1 MKNVFIFLAILSM
14 CMANDVAAE
23 NEKKMTRKEREAA
36 WRAARLKKKAEAKAR
51 EAERDS
57 IDFVQAIQA
66 LQSGSWALEAT
77 SITFNNGYTEYV
89 TPSTNFVSIND
100 GTAVVQTAFDNSNI
114 NSPNGLGGIT
124 LEGGITGVEM
134 SRDKNG
140 NIHYSYGI
148 QGADISATVYIT
160 LNANSNTATAYVS
173 PNFSGNNIT
182 MDGTL
187 YPYSTAGVFE
197 GTPGYLWSGNAG
209 IWFAPHPSMMM
220 PPPMI
225 GARPPMMRPPM
236 MRPPMMR
243 PPMGPRP
250 PIGGIRPPM
259 GSGGGGGISSGPPG
273 FVP

>member
-1 MKNVFIFLAILSM
+1 MRNRFLFLFLLLLCITGTSTAQS
-14 CMANDVAAE
+14 D
-23 NEKKMTRKEREAA
+23 KKMTRKEREAA

-51 EAERDS
+51 EALRDS
-57 IDFVQAIQA
+57 IDFAQAIQA
-66 LQSGSWALEAT
+66 LRSGSWALEAS

-114 NSPNGLGGIT
+114 NSPNGLGGVT
-124 LEGGITGVEM
+124 LEGSITGAEI
-134 SRDKNG
+134 SRDKDG
-140 NIHYSYGI
+140 NVYYSYGI
-148 QGADISATVYIT
+148 QGANISATVYIT
-160 LNANSNTATAYVS
+160 LNANSNNATALVS
-173 PNFSGNNIT
+173 PNFSGNSMT
-182 MDGTL
+182 MEGVL
-187 YPYSTAGVFE
+187 YPYDNAGVFE
-197 GTPGYLWSGNAG
+197 GTPGYLWSGNVG

-225 GARPPMMRPPM
+225 GARPPIGPPIGPPM
-236 MRPPMMR
+236 R
-243 PPMGPRP
+243 PRP